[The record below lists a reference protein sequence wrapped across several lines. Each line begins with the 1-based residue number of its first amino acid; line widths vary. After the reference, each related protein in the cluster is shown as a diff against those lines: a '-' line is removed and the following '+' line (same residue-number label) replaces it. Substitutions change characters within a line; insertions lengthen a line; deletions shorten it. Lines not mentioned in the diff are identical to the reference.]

1 MSNQFVR
8 KVGVDPGFG
17 GVKVAEVRLLPV
29 DNGVFEREMITRHL
43 PSVIGVGSTD
53 AGGLGLA
60 GVVRGRKGEKPDVVE
75 FDGMAYLVGANV
87 AEYARPIER
96 MDFQRFSEGPEL
108 RALLYAGLY
117 QLLDGGG
124 HTCAL
129 AIGLPVE
136 LLQDADQAQVTERAM
151 AGWLVGKHHF
161 AVNGV
166 EAVFWVK
173 AIKAK
178 IAQPV
183 ATWFDWGLGL
193 DGQWALGDKAMRA
206 PALVVDEGFNTLD
219 VVAIEGGK
227 ISTRYSSGTTLG
239 MRRAAEMTA
248 GNVERRHG
256 VELSLHEADALVQ
269 KVLAGARAQVYVVGE
284 LTDVSAEVRQAVNA
298 LAADVIRFVEREV
311 GKAKKFR
318 VLITGGGA
326 LALADRMLAQWG
338 HAEVMADPQLANARG
353 LAKLAARKGFL
364 E

>member
-1 MSNQFVR
+1 MGSNQVVR

-17 GVKVAEVRLLPV
+17 GVKVAEVQLVGDEVMKRA
-29 DNGVFEREMITRHL
+29 MTTRHV
-43 PSVIGVGSTD
+43 PSVIGVGSAD
-53 AGGLGLA
+53 AGGLTLA
-60 GVVRGRKGEKPDVVE
+60 GVVRGRKGTRPDVVT
-75 FDGMAYLVGANV
+75 FDGMQYLVGENV

-96 MDFQRFSEGPEL
+96 MDFQRFSDGPEL

-117 QLLDGGG
+117 QLLDGGV
-124 HTCAL
+124 HVCAF

-136 LLQDADQAQVTERAM
+136 LLQDADKALATERAM
-151 AGWLVGKHHF
+151 AGWLIGKHKF
-161 AVNGV
+161 SINGE
-166 EAVFWVK
+166 EARFEVT

-183 ATWFDWGLGL
+183 ATWFDWGLGV
-193 DGQWALGDKAMRA
+193 DGQWAQGDKAARA
-206 PALVVDEGFNTLD
+206 PALVIDEGFNTLD

-239 MRRAAEMTA
+239 MRRAAEMAA

-269 KVLAGARAQVYVVGE
+269 RVVAGGKAQVYVVGE
-284 LTDVSAEVRQAVNA
+284 PVDVTPEVRQAVNA
-298 LAADVIRFVEREV
+298 LASDVVRFVEREV

-318 VLITGGGA
+318 VLVTGGGA
-326 LALADRMLAQWG
+326 LALGGRLLAQWP
-338 HAEVMADPQLANARG
+338 HAEVMAEPQLANARG